1 MKINVILILSIL
13 LINFSPNNDAMRIKI
28 NRLSFSDLCIQGN
41 LSINDETIGYSLE
54 LPKVGNH
61 TSVSSIEAGTY
72 KGAIREDGILGWRIE
87 LQNVEDRDNI
97 QIHIGN
103 IRDNSRGCIL
113 VGTTANATDCTIGQS
128 KPIMNRI
135 KDEYYSSGNSNKE
148 IIITITE

>member
-1 MKINVILILSIL
+1 MKINIIFLLSIL
-13 LINFSPNNDAMRIKI
+13 TININPNEDVMRIKI
-28 NRLSFSDLCIQGN
+28 DRLSFSDLCIQGN

-54 LPKVGNH
+54 LPKVGNN

-72 KGAIREDGILGWRIE
+72 KGIVREDGSLGWRIE
-87 LQNVEDRDNI
+87 LQDVEDRDNI

-113 VGTTANATDCTIGQS
+113 VGKTANAINCTIGQS
-128 KPIMNRI
+128 KTIMNKI
-135 KDEYYSSGNSNKE
+135 KDEYYSIGNSNKE